1 MIKKFFIQDAA
12 QFYLFDS
19 VADANSPSIH
29 DRPEEIIN
37 YPGRITDHDTAGAQ
51 RAREWA
57 IERCAAHGIE
67 LEMVPL

>member
-1 MIKKFFIQDAA
+1 MIKKFFYQDGA

-19 VADANSPSIH
+19 VAEATS
-29 DRPEEIIN
+29 ECQGEIIN
-37 YPGRITDHDTAGAQ
+37 YPGRIADHDTAGAQ